1 MEELPRAGRVS
12 VDRLLAD
19 ERRAFLAVLSELSPD
34 DWNSSTECPA
44 WTVKGIALHV
54 LGDDLSLLSRQRDAV
69 TPGTTLFA
77 ARHPG
82 LGFRQ
87 ILDGFNEQWVEASG
101 YLSPSLVIELLRLT
115 GDWTSMFY
123 SAV

>member
-1 MEELPRAGRVS
+1 MTSLREVGSVDAASALEQERAAFVNLLEELS
-12 VDRLLAD
+12 AD
-19 ERRAFLAVLSELSPD
+19 E
-34 DWNSSTECPA
+34 WTHSTECPA
-44 WTVKGIALHV
+44 WTVKGVALHV

-69 TPGTTLFA
+69 TPGTILFA

-115 GDWTSMFY
+115 GDWTSM
-123 SAV
+123 